1 MHARRVPQDATDSM
15 TSRRGHDSRASRE
28 EEGFLDGA
36 PAAGQGAS
44 EAAGADSTQPAQ
56 TWDPYDVW
64 LTRVKQPRDETRR
77 QRKREQQDVAARS
90 EAEGTEAPTSN
101 PSPKPSA
108 A

>member
-1 MHARRVPQDATDSM
+1 MRAQRAPQDATDSM
-15 TSRRGHDSRASRE
+15 TSRKEDGSRAARE
-28 EEGFLDGA
+28 GERFCKDA
-36 PAAGQGAS
+36 PATGHRAS
-44 EAAGADSTQPAQ
+44 GIQDADSTQPAQ

-90 EAEGTEAPTSN
+90 EADGTKAPTAE